1 MYQPTPG
8 GKDALEAAHHSVLS
22 MDVDRLQRQETIHSI
37 LLQYS
42 LPHKE

>member
-22 MDVDRLQRQETIHSI
+22 MGVDRLQR
-37 LLQYS
+37 
-42 LPHKE
+42 